1 MKKSHLLISGFL
13 MAIAIVLFITFAVW
27 APCNYAMIVPS
38 IFATISLSNL
48 VIAKISSKNEV
59 KKLATNN

>member
-48 VIAKISSKNEV
+48 VIAKLVQKMKLKN
-59 KKLATNN
+59 